1 MDQPSNISC
10 FFLTT
15 FRNTIYM
22 VNHKFNLFK
31 KKQSLDFNF
40 YLNIESNVNSKIG
53 FKVTKSGIVTLNILT
68 MIAILATILSFIL
81 KRQRKNKEMKRYQN
95 KKFKENT

>member
-1 MDQPSNISC
+1 
-10 FFLTT
+10 
-15 FRNTIYM
+15 M

-68 MIAILATILSFIL
+68 MIAILANILSFIL